1 MEVGGEGAQVQGP
14 VVRTPVSANPGFN
27 FNPGFFFFLLKALYR
42 IIVSIVLRVSNHQ
55 IEGKVN
61 TSSHI

>member
-1 MEVGGEGAQVQGP
+1 MEVGGGEGGAQVQGP

-27 FNPGFFFFLLKALYR
+27 FNPGFLFFLLKALYR
-42 IIVSIVLRVSNHQ
+42 VILSFLLRVSNHQ

-61 TSSHI
+61 